1 MYLSTAFH
9 VSLVLLV
16 LSCLLGPEFAH
27 AKLQVLQNEEYCLD
41 SNQRCGN
48 AAPVT
53 PSPKRTST
61 TTSGLSLQSLTSLK
75 KKVSRPVADV
85 AGAETA
91 PKPDGVWVSAP
102 EHMRSDAGKRWTER
116 HETLANRLHVNVPK
130 PDEKTETDEGRNG
143 AQQHYIFHYLNAK
156 QGVMD
161 KIMKLMDSTQ
171 HNRNSLLQNMVTTG
185 INQLDLEEQGFVPQD
200 GQNSDASRAHK
211 SWAEATREYLDEL
224 TNLMDELVAPVAP
237 PQKD

>member
-102 EHMRSDAGKRWTER
+102 EHMRSDAGEPER
-116 HETLANRLHVNVPK
+116 REALAERPHVDMPK
-130 PDEKTETDEGRNG
+130 PDDEIETDDARHTVE
-143 AQQHYIFHYLNAK
+143 QQNMLRYLDASQK
-156 QGVMD
+156 VLG
-161 KIMKLMDSTQ
+161 KINKLMDSTQ
-171 HNRNSLLQNMVTTG
+171 HNRDSLLQNMVTTG
-185 INQLDLEEQGFVPQD
+185 INQLDLEAQGFVPQD
-200 GQNSDASRAHK
+200 HQNSDAGRAHK

-224 TNLMDELVAPVAP
+224 MNLMDELTAIEP
-237 PQKD
+237 P